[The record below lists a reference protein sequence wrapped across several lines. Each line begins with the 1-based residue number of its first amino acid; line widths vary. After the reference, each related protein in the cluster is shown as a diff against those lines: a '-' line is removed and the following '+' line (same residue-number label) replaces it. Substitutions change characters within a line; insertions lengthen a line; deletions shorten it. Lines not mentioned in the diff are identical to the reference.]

1 MDIWVI
7 ELWLRL
13 EVVGNVVKILG
24 VLIGIYYEYSFIK
37 NVKRK

>member
-13 EVVGNVVKILG
+13 EVVGNEVKILG
-24 VLIGIYYEYSFIK
+24 VLIGICYELNIIK
-37 NVKRK
+37 LG